1 MEIQKSMEEVL
12 ELQKNHFLKEGPP
25 SYDLRIDR
33 LNRVQDVVI
42 QNKKRIT
49 EALNTD
55 FGSRSPN
62 QSLISD
68 VYGVLPAFSHA
79 KKYLKSWMKDEKRK
93 SNFPFGL
100 MLSLIHI

>member
-1 MEIQKSMEEVL
+1 MENQKSMEEVL

-79 KKYLKSWMKDEKRK
+79 KKHLKSYLTIYNITKQ
-93 SNFPFGL
+93 
-100 MLSLIHI
+100 